1 MIAVSNTSPLIL
13 LDKINCLWI
22 LGKLFEKVYIP
33 QSVNKEWLRPG
44 DYVTPECVVVSEL
57 SQESLSKAER
67 LYQDLDRGEA
77 DAIALFSDTHRDILL
92 LDDLKARKYAKSLGL
107 SVAGTVGILITA
119 KRKGMISELKP
130 MLEDLKKHRYYLS
143 ENIYNEAL
151 ILANET

>member
-22 LGKLFEKVYIP
+22 LGKLFGKIYIP
-33 QSVNKEWLRPG
+33 QL
-44 DYVTPECVVVSEL
+44 
-57 SQESLSKAER
+57 
-67 LYQDLDRGEA
+67 
-77 DAIALFSDTHRDILL
+77 ALFSDTHRDILL